1 MMSPTTVTC
10 AYPVPPPAAAVAVS
24 TLVPNPT
31 GTSAENEPS
40 APAPAVAVA
49 EGGPVSVSVASTTTF
64 APGVVVPVTVTEEDS
79 MSAPDAGAVIEMGT
93 SAGGAW
99 FTYRSAVIDGCSRAR
114 PAPRSRMSRSS
125 CAWAQDSGA
134 AEPAGLPSTNPIDA
148 VVGSLPY
155 GEAARSGFSQACSG
169 TRPVPDEK
177 F

>member
-40 APAPAVAVA
+40 APAVAAAVA
-49 EGGPVSVSVASTTTF
+49 EGGPVSVSVASTTTC

-79 MSAPDAGAVIEMGT
+79 MSAPDAG
-93 SAGGAW
+93 
-99 FTYRSAVIDGCSRAR
+99 AVIDGCSRAR

-134 AEPAGLPSTNPIDA
+134 AEPAGLPSANPIDA